1 MPQHHIEGSPLG
13 NATLGSRIL
22 KSKLFSLLPP
32 EWPQELFPDIQREVQ
47 IGERKV
53 VVLDDD
59 PTGTQTVHGIPVLT
73 TWTVEALKQE
83 FGRKTTAFYI
93 LTNSRSLPLNEAKK
107 LNKEIGHNLKVVSQL
122 KGHEFVVI
130 SRSDSTLRGH
140 FPGEIE
146 ALAQALKEA
155 FDGWLIIPFFL
166 EGGRYT
172 ISDIHYVEENGVLIP
187 TGDTEFARDV
197 TFGYQSSNLCQWI
210 EEKTQG
216 RITANDVN
224 SISIED
230 LRVGGP
236 KQVNAKLMNLQR
248 GEICIVNAVC
258 YRDLEVLIKALL
270 SAEAQGKRFIYR
282 TAASFVRVRAG
293 IFPRPLLERS
303 DLDLPKS
310 GGALLII
317 GSHVPRTTKQM
328 DVLLAQQNMDRI
340 EVRVSA
346 LLDSKCRPIE
356 IKRVAKYIDSALQE
370 SRDVVL
376 FTSRALITGNDPV
389 GTLSI
394 GNRISDGLVEIIK
407 MISSRPCYILSK
419 GGITSSDIAT
429 GGLNVR
435 RAQVFGQIVP
445 GVPVWQLGPES
456 RHPGLAYIVFP
467 GNVGGSKALVEVVK
481 KLKYS

>member
-1 MPQHHIEGSPLG
+1 MPQYHIEGSPLG
-13 NATLGSRIL
+13 NAKLGSQIL
-22 KSKLFSLLPP
+22 KSKLLSLLPP
-32 EWPQELFPDIQREVQ
+32 EWPQELFPDIQREVK

-59 PTGTQTVHGIPVLT
+59 PTGTQTVHDIPVLT
-73 TWTVEALKQE
+73 TWTVEALIQE

-93 LTNSRSLPLNEAKK
+93 LTNSRSLPLNDARE

-122 KGHEFVVI
+122 KGCEFVVI

-155 FDGWLIIPFFL
+155 FDGWLFIPFFL

-172 ISDIHYVEENGVLIP
+172 ISDIHYVEENGILTP
-187 TGDTEFARDV
+187 AGDTEFARDV

-210 EEKTQG
+210 EEKTEG
-216 RITANDVN
+216 RIAANDVN

-236 KQVNAKLMNLQR
+236 KQVNDKLMNLQR
-248 GEICIVNAVC
+248 GEICVVNAVC
-258 YRDLEVLIKALL
+258 YSDLEVLIKALL
-270 SAEAQGKRFIYR
+270 SAEAQGKKFIYR
-282 TAASFVRVRAG
+282 TAASFVRIRAG
-293 IFPRPLLERS
+293 IFPRPLLKRS
-303 DLDLPKS
+303 ELDLQKS

-328 DVLLAQQNMDRI
+328 DVLLAQQNMARI
-340 EVRVSA
+340 EVRVEA
-346 LLDSKCRPIE
+346 LLDSKCQRIE
-356 IKRVAKYIDSALQE
+356 IKRVAKYIDSALQK

-376 FTSRALITGNDPV
+376 FTSRALITGDDPV
-389 GTLSI
+389 DTLAI
-394 GNRISDGLVEIIK
+394 GNKISNGLVEIIK
-407 MISSRPCYILSK
+407 LISSRPRYILSK

-435 RAQVFGQIVP
+435 RAQVLGQIIP
-445 GVPVWQLGPES
+445 GVPVWKLGPES

-467 GNVGGSKALVEVVK
+467 GNVGEDKALVEVVN

>member
-1 MPQHHIEGSPLG
+1 MD
-13 NATLGSRIL
+13 NATTGSQIS
-22 KSKLFSLLPP
+22 KSKLLSLLPP
-32 EWPQELFPDIQREVQ
+32 EWPQKLFPDIQREIS
-47 IGERKV
+47 IGERIV

-59 PTGTQTVHGIPVLT
+59 PTGTQTVHDIPVLT
-73 TWTVEALKQE
+73 TWTIDALKQE
-83 FGRKTTAFYI
+83 FGQKTTAFYI
-93 LTNSRSLPLNEAKK
+93 LTNSRSLPLNDARK
-107 LNKEIGHNLKVVSQL
+107 LNKEIGHNLKVVSRL
-122 KGHEFVVI
+122 KGRDFVVI

-146 ALAQALKEA
+146 ALAQALKET
-155 FDGWLIIPFFL
+155 FDGLLFIPFFL

-172 ISDIHYVEENGVLIP
+172 IGDIHYVEENGILIP
-187 TGDTEFARDV
+187 AGDTEFARDV
-197 TFGYQSSNLCQWI
+197 TFGYQSSNLCRWI

-216 RITANDVN
+216 RITTNDVN

-236 KQVNAKLMNLQR
+236 RQVNAKLMNLR
-248 GEICIVNAVC
+248 GGEICVVNAVC
-258 YRDLEVLIKALL
+258 YRDLEVLTKALL
-270 SAEAQGKRFIYR
+270 SAEARGKRFIYR

-293 IFPRPLLERS
+293 IFPRPLLKRS
-303 DLDLPKS
+303 DLDFPKS

-340 EVRVSA
+340 EVRVEA

-356 IKRVAKYIDSALQE
+356 IKRVAKYIDNALQQL
-370 SRDVVL
+370 RDVIL
-376 FTSRALITGNDPV
+376 FTSRTLITGDDPV
-389 GTLSI
+389 DTLSI
-394 GNRISDGLVEIIK
+394 GNKISDGLVEIIK
-407 MISSRPCYILSK
+407 LISSRPRYILSK

-435 RAQVFGQIVP
+435 RAQVLGQIIP

-467 GNVGGSKALVEVVK
+467 GNVGGSKALLEVVK
-481 KLKYS
+481 KLK